1 MTELENLK
9 KKVLYRSNYRGTKEM
24 DILLSRFVNK
34 YINSLS
40 VDELKKH
47 IEKQF
52 KPGMNWSNHSVRGF
66 HIDHIIPCASFD
78 LTKEEEQKKC
88 FHYTNLQPLWAEEN
102 LSKGAKV

>member
-40 VDELKKH
+40 VDDLKKLNEFLD
-47 IEKQF
+47 ISDDELSNFYLNNKTTEEISNNPISKIF
-52 KPGMNWSNHSVRGF
+52 KNFKM
-66 HIDHIIPCASFD
+66 
-78 LTKEEEQKKC
+78 
-88 FHYTNLQPLWAEEN
+88 
-102 LSKGAKV
+102 

>member
-40 VDELKKH
+40 MDDLKKLNKFLDISDDELSNFYLNDKTTEEISNNPISK
-47 IEKQF
+47 IF
-52 KPGMNWSNHSVRGF
+52 KDF
-66 HIDHIIPCASFD
+66 KI
-78 LTKEEEQKKC
+78 
-88 FHYTNLQPLWAEEN
+88 
-102 LSKGAKV
+102 

>member
-40 VDELKKH
+40 VDDLKKLNEFLD
-47 IEKQF
+47 ISDDELSNFYLNNKTTEEISKATGGLGIPGF
-52 KPGMNWSNHSVRGF
+52 KW
-66 HIDHIIPCASFD
+66 
-78 LTKEEEQKKC
+78 
-88 FHYTNLQPLWAEEN
+88 PL
-102 LSKGAKV
+102 

>member
-40 VDELKKH
+40 MDDLKKLNKFLDISDDEL
-47 IEKQF
+47 
-52 KPGMNWSNHSVRGF
+52 SNFYLNNKLHKR
-66 HIDHIIPCASFD
+66 
-78 LTKEEEQKKC
+78 
-88 FHYTNLQPLWAEEN
+88 YT
-102 LSKGAKV
+102 V

>member
-40 VDELKKH
+40 MDDLKKLNKFLDISDDELSNFYLNDKTTEEISNNPISK
-47 IEKQF
+47 IF
-52 KPGMNWSNHSVRGF
+52 KDFKM
-66 HIDHIIPCASFD
+66 
-78 LTKEEEQKKC
+78 
-88 FHYTNLQPLWAEEN
+88 
-102 LSKGAKV
+102 

>member
-40 VDELKKH
+40 VDDLKKLNEFLD
-47 IEKQF
+47 ISDDELSNFYLNNKTTEEISKNPISKIF
-52 KPGMNWSNHSVRGF
+52 KNFKM
-66 HIDHIIPCASFD
+66 
-78 LTKEEEQKKC
+78 
-88 FHYTNLQPLWAEEN
+88 
-102 LSKGAKV
+102 